1 MANRT
6 SVPLL
11 HGELTSSVISAFYEV
26 YDELGFGYREV
37 LYALALERAL
47 VDIGRRVA
55 REVGV
60 MVYFRGE
67 PLARQSLDMVVDG
80 KLIVE
85 IKATERLHDNATRQL
100 FGYLCATNL
109 ELGLLLHFGR
119 EPKFHRV
126 ICENRLKR
134 RNAPK
139 QRID

>member
-1 MANRT
+1 MAGHR

-11 HGELTSSVISAFYEV
+11 DGELTSSVIGAFYEV
-26 YDELGFGYREV
+26 YDELGFGYREH
-37 LYALALERAL
+37 LYALALERVL
-47 VDIGRRVA
+47 VGARHHVA

-60 MVYFRGE
+60 IVYFRGE

-100 FGYLCATNL
+100 FGYLCSTNL
-109 ELGLLLHFGR
+109 ELGLLLQFGR

-134 RNAPK
+134 RNAPF
-139 QRID
+139 QSIG

>member
-1 MANRT
+1 MPAHA
-6 SVPLL
+6 SAPLL
-11 HGELTSSVISAFYEV
+11 HGKLTSSVIGAFYEV
-26 YDELGFGYREV
+26 YDELGFGYREH
-37 LYALALERAL
+37 LYALALERVLAG
-47 VDIGRRVA
+47 IGRRVA

-80 KLIVE
+80 RLIVE
-85 IKATERLHDNATRQL
+85 IKAAERLHDNSTRQL
-100 FGYLCATNL
+100 FGYLCSTNL

-139 QRID
+139 RRID